1 MSETIR
7 GFFESATAAKNAME
21 DLLATG
27 IPREEIYLDDET
39 NEIKVM
45 VPASA
50 KPEIIE
56 ILKRHQPTTI
66 S

>member
-1 MSETIR
+1 MNEVISR
-7 GFFESATAAKNAME
+7 VYASATGAKNAME

-27 IPREEIYLDDET
+27 IPREEIYLDAET
-39 NEIKVM
+39 HEIKVM

-50 KPEIIE
+50 RPEVTE
-56 ILKRHQPTTI
+56 ILQRHQPTET

>member
-1 MSETIR
+1 MSEVIT
-7 GFFESATAAKNAME
+7 GLFASATAAKNAME

-27 IPREEIYLDDET
+27 IPREEIYLDAET

-45 VPASA
+45 MPASA
-50 KPEIIE
+50 KPETIE
-56 ILKRHQPTTI
+56 ILQRHQPTSI